1 MLRTRNTATAL
12 GVQNQ
17 AALSRKSLLEESLF
31 RRKSLLEESL
41 FQKKVCVGDFCRYHN
56 TQAGLGAFHPPG
68 DPAADPEHPPC
79 CHPGQDEVVEDDED
93 EHRGDDGGG
102 EGVDKLV
109 VQLQVQVQ
117 VDGLANGC
125 HGEDLHN
132 SLFVTDS
139 ILGNIRKQ
147 TI

>member
-1 MLRTRNTATAL
+1 MTEIQATDYFWPWAVEQL
-12 GVQNQ
+12 
-17 AALSRKSLLEESLF
+17 
-31 RRKSLLEESL
+31 
-41 FQKKVCVGDFCRYHN
+41 
-56 TQAGLGAFHPPG
+56 PG
-68 DPAADPEHPPC
+68 DPAADPELPPC

-139 ILGNIRKQ
+139 ILGNI
-147 TI
+147 IS